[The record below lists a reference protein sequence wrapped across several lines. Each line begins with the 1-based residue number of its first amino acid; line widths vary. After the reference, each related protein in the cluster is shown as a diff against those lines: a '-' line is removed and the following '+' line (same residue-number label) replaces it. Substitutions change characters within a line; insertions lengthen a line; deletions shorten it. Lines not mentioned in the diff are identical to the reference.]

1 MGANNSKAG
10 SAIAINTHDDQPHKQ
25 NQQLEVK
32 DVDHHRPND
41 AVPLSIGF
49 VDPEGMMH
57 VCVPRNTAIPT
68 KKFEVAI
75 ITQTDNQ
82 QSISFTFYQGQRS
95 KASDNKFLNKLVFYD
110 IPPAPRGGRK
120 FTLSLDVDIDGNLNA
135 SVEDKETGQ
144 KITSQKSLILLPAEE
159 VEKMVREG
167 EKHALED
174 KEYVERMRIVR
185 SMVDHSALLREIM
198 AAGDYSKKVRD
209 RVKDIALEMMDEF
222 KEKVK
227 ALDS

>member
-25 NQQLEVK
+25 NHQLEVK

-49 VDPEGMMH
+49 VNAEGIMH
-57 VCVPRNTAIPT
+57 VCIPKNTAIPT
-68 KKFEVAI
+68 KKFKMAI
-75 ITQTDNQ
+75 TTQLDNQ
-82 QSISFTFYQGQRS
+82 KNISFTFYQGQRS
-95 KASDNKFLNKLVFYD
+95 KASDNN
-110 IPPAPRGGRK
+110 
-120 FTLSLDVDIDGNLNA
+120 LDVDIDGNLNA

-144 KITSQKSLILLPAEE
+144 KIMSQKSLILLPAEE

-209 RVKDIALEMMDEF
+209 RVKDIALELLDEF

>member
-1 MGANNSKAG
+1 MVFLLLPEVVG
-10 SAIAINTHDDQPHKQ
+10 SLI
-25 NQQLEVK
+25 
-32 DVDHHRPND
+32 
-41 AVPLSIGF
+41 
-49 VDPEGMMH
+49 
-57 VCVPRNTAIPT
+57 
-68 KKFEVAI
+68 
-75 ITQTDNQ
+75 
-82 QSISFTFYQGQRS
+82 
-95 KASDNKFLNKLVFYD
+95 
-110 IPPAPRGGRK
+110 
-120 FTLSLDVDIDGNLNA
+120 TLSLDVDIDGNLNA

-144 KITSQKSLILLPAEE
+144 KIMSQKSLILLPAEE

-209 RVKDIALEMMDEF
+209 RVKDIALELLDEF